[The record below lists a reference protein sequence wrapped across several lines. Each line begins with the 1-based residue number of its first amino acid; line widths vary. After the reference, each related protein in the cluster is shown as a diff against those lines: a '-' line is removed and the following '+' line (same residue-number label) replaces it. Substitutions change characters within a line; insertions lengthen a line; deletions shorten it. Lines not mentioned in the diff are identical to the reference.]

1 VAGMTW
7 EQLRELA
14 RFRADKGYA
23 VSLFVGFD
31 PSEAPTP
38 AAADTRVHAQLDE
51 AHRLAEERRGSMSHE
66 QREAVKR
73 DLERIRSWF
82 DDGFDRQGARGVAV
96 FAASL
101 DNFWSTVKL
110 PEPLADE
117 AHIGTE
123 LSLAPLASHV
133 GRDGALVAAVG
144 RERGQV
150 FRLRAGALVEIADQT
165 DDVPGQHDQG
175 GWSQGRYER
184 HIDELVERHL
194 RDVAATLERCLRG
207 LRAAPLVLVGAEEG
221 RAEFESLL
229 SKEAQARIAGW
240 TSAEA
245 HADAGQLLAA
255 ARPVLDDWC
264 RKREQE
270 LLDRWREEAGRNGR
284 ATSGWDSTLEAA
296 SDGRVELLLVQSGVD
311 QKAYQCPE
319 CGRAQLTN
327 GRCPID
333 GTSLERRDDGLD
345 LAVHKTLAHGGTVH
359 VVRDRDDL
367 RPVGGMGALLRF

>member
-1 VAGMTW
+1 MAGMSW

-14 RFRADKGYA
+14 RFRAEKGYA

-38 AAADTRVHAQLDE
+38 GAADTRIHAQLDE
-51 AHRLAEERRGSMSHE
+51 AHRLAEERRGSMSHA
-66 QREAVKR
+66 QRAGVKR

-82 DDGFDRQGARGVAV
+82 DDGLDRQGARGVAV

-101 DNFWSTVKL
+101 DNFWSTVRL

-117 AHIGTE
+117 AHVGTE
-123 LSLAPLASHV
+123 LTLAPLASHV

-150 FRLRAGALVEIADQT
+150 FRLRDGALVEIADQT

-175 GWSQGRYER
+175 GWSQARYER

-194 RDVAATLERCLRG
+194 RDVADSLERCLRR
-207 LRAAPLVLVGAEEG
+207 LRVAPVVLIGAEEV
-221 RAEFESLL
+221 RSEFESLL
-229 SKEAQARIAGW
+229 SKDARARIAGW
-240 TSAEA
+240 TSAES

-255 ARPVLDDWC
+255 ARPVLDGWC
-264 RKREQE
+264 RRREQE
-270 LLDRWREEAGRNGR
+270 LLERWRDEAGRNGR
-284 ATSGWDSTLEAA
+284 ATSGWGSTLEAA
-296 SDGRVELLLVQSGVD
+296 SDGRVELLLVQSGID
-311 QKAYQCPE
+311 QEAYQCPE

-327 GRCPID
+327 GRCPLD